1 MATKTLVIVDETAV
15 SSLRLLENLPAVGAT
30 ARLAEGVYTVDAAE
44 KTVLVVTDKF
54 PEAIIKVEEIL

>member
-30 ARLAEGVYTVDAAE
+30 ARLAEGVYTVDASE

>member
-30 ARLAEGVYTVDAAE
+30 ARLAEGVYMVDASE